1 MDKQTE
7 ALRLAQEINILFVS
21 EWGLHSPMA
30 KDSKIVLEEMRRL
43 YQVNQELLSALKDAA
58 DAVEH
63 WGAYVP
69 DYFQSKHDLEADIDR
84 ARDVIAKVEG
94 EP

>member
-1 MDKQTE
+1 MNNQTE

-43 YQVNQELLSALKDAA
+43 YQVNQELLSALKKAA
-58 DAVEH
+58 DDLEH
-63 WGAYVP
+63 WGSYVS
-69 DYFQSKHDLEADIDR
+69 DYFQEKHSFWSDVEA
-84 ARDVIAKVEG
+84 AHAVVAKVEG
-94 EP
+94 QS